1 MRCIEMALSLSHSP
15 WIIDNASRK
24 VGWGESGS
32 GKLYYDLMASCDVS
46 LFTQQIKVVANPQ
59 EAGPSGLAIG
69 HGASTINANS
79 MLTSD
84 SAAAVQA
91 RVLASEHFRLP
102 TVAHSATG
110 EADDPDVTVHN
121 DLNRSRT

>member
-1 MRCIEMALSLSHSP
+1 
-15 WIIDNASRK
+15 
-24 VGWGESGS
+24 
-32 GKLYYDLMASCDVS
+32 MASCDVS
-46 LFTQQIKVVANPQ
+46 LFTQQNKVVANPQ

-91 RVLASEHFRLP
+91 RLLASEHFSRP

-110 EADDPDVTVHN
+110 EADDPDVAAHN
-121 DLNRSRT
+121 DLKRSRTQAGFIATSNDWLEAKKASVAA